1 LTASNK
7 ILKKECEDLEKLIRE
22 ELNIQFKQQQEF
34 NRLMDI
40 LTKLEQEILHKTIKL
55 EQLQSEKESLAA
67 RIAKL
72 QQDIANVDEDIRYV
86 N

>member
-7 ILKKECEDLEKLIRE
+7 ILKKECEDIEKLIRE

-40 LTKLEQEILHKTIKL
+40 LTKLEQEILHKKIKL

>member
-1 LTASNK
+1 
-7 ILKKECEDLEKLIRE
+7 
-22 ELNIQFKQQQEF
+22 
-34 NRLMDI
+34 MDI
-40 LTKLEQEILHKTIKL
+40 LTKLEQEILHKKIKL

>member
-1 LTASNK
+1 MTASNK
-7 ILKKECEDLEKLIRE
+7 ILKKECEDIEKLIRE

-40 LTKLEQEILHKTIKL
+40 LTKLEQEILHKKIKL